1 MAHSWGLILFVLTP
15 INQQNI
21 ENYNLPRSTNYE
33 VEEML
38 GSESNSILD
47 FKSIEL
53 EINAFPGLRS
63 NILTHLMESPNKECN
78 IPDAVKRINKLYP
91 TRQPFLLRLGIAD
104 I

>member
-1 MAHSWGLILFVLTP
+1 
-15 INQQNI
+15 
-21 ENYNLPRSTNYE
+21 
-33 VEEML
+33 ML

-47 FKSIEL
+47 FKSIKL

-91 TRQPFLLRLGIAD
+91 TRCAAIPPATWNCRIYMKTVKHAHLLNG
-104 I
+104 